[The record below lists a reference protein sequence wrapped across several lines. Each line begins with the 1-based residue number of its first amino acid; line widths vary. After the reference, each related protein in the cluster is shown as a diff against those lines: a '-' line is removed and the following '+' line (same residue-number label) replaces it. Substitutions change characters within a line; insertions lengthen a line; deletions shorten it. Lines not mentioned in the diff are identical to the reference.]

1 MRALNSMDE
10 KEKDIAEGIAIMDLE
25 RSEGWDVLKKRIE
38 SELAACIE
46 EQRAIELKGR
56 PLQEIATDYISVT
69 QKINGLTRVFEIVS
83 EIKER
88 KEQSETS

>member
-1 MRALNSMDE
+1 MDG
-10 KEKDIAEGIAIMDLE
+10 KEKDREEGLAVMELE
-25 RSEGWDVLKKRIE
+25 RSEGWNVLKRHIE
-38 SELAACIE
+38 SELASCTE

-69 QKINGLTRVFEIVS
+69 QKINGLTRVFEIVN

-88 KEQSETS
+88 KEQAETS